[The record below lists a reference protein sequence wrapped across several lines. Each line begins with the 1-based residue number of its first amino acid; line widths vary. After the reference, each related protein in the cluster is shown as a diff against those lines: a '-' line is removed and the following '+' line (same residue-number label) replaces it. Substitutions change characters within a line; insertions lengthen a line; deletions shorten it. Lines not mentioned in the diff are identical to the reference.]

1 MRLIGFHATRSGH
14 RASLKGGLRVVPGV
28 WDHASG
34 GELGNGFYVIKTFK
48 KTPAVYAY
56 GYGIAA
62 AVVPAEGVDI
72 WSVYCSKELAEMDSF
87 AVPVAQ
93 QWLNIPASYCNDY
106 DWLSNF
112 SENPAVQIKFNPKAY
127 SYLTIELTQVLT
139 LQEADNI
146 VFGPS

>member
-1 MRLIGFHATRSGH
+1 
-14 RASLKGGLRVVPGV
+14 
-28 WDHASG
+28 
-34 GELGNGFYVIKTFK
+34 
-48 KTPAVYAY
+48 
-56 GYGIAA
+56 
-62 AVVPAEGVDI
+62 
-72 WSVYCSKELAEMDSF
+72 MDSF

-112 SENPAVQIKFNPKAY
+112 SENQAVQIKFNPKAY